1 MLFVLALRR
10 LPARFERR
18 STTVTRSLRLA
29 ISLMVGLTVFGF
41 ALAAGT
47 GTLPRDVS
55 GEMVERSLPDG
66 HGRNVVNVILVDFR
80 GLDTLGEITV
90 LAVAGIGA
98 VALARAGR
106 RPRGAPAV
114 PTSGPGGTSRHAFVE
129 VVVRALVYIAFTVSI
144 FLLVAGHNDP
154 GGGFVGGLVAGA
166 AVALRY
172 LAGGLDDVRRMVRAR
187 PWSILGAGI
196 VLAALTATVPV
207 LFGHPVLENAVWHLE
222 VPVLGELSLAS
233 ALFFDIGVYLVVVG
247 LVFMVF
253 EAFGG
258 DGRPEPDDG
267 SEPKDEPG
275 SRSEQVDAPQ
285 PLEVVA

>member
-1 MLFVLALRR
+1 
-10 LPARFERR
+10 
-18 STTVTRSLRLA
+18 
-29 ISLMVGLTVFGF
+29 
-41 ALAAGT
+41 
-47 GTLPRDVS
+47 
-55 GEMVERSLPDG
+55 MVERSLPDG

-106 RPRGAPAV
+106 RPRGAPAM

-129 VVVRALVYIAFTVSI
+129 VVVRALVYIAFTVSV

-172 LAGGLDDVRRMVRAR
+172 IAGGLDDVRRMVRAR
-187 PWSILGAGI
+187 PWSILGAGVVI
-196 VLAALTATVPV
+196 AALTATVPV
-207 LFGHPVLENAVWHLE
+207 LFGHPVLENAVWHLD
-222 VPVLGELSLAS
+222 VPLLGELGLTS
-233 ALFFDIGVYLVVVG
+233 ALFFDVGVYLVVVG

-258 DGRPEPDDG
+258 DSRAMPDDAPALAGPLLDRDPEQPEPQ
-267 SEPKDEPG
+267 EAT
-275 SRSEQVDAPQ
+275 R
-285 PLEVVA
+285 